1 MGNQISPADTWLSH
15 SEDHG
20 PSWNS
25 EWLRDVQEAIKRSHC
40 SGNEEDK
47 LKQLERKTIPTSGE
61 ISLFIIA
68 FL

>member
-1 MGNQISPADTWLSH
+1 MWLS
-15 SEDHG
+15 
-20 PSWNS
+20 
-25 EWLRDVQEAIKRSHC
+25 LRDYIIVPAGVSQGTINRSNC

-47 LKQLERKTIPTSGE
+47 LEQLETQTIPTSRE

>member
-1 MGNQISPADTWLSH
+1 LRDLIIVSD
-15 SEDHG
+15 
-20 PSWNS
+20 WNF
-25 EWLRDVQEAIKRSHC
+25 RTVGGDVQEAIKRSHC

-47 LKQLERKTIPTSGE
+47 LEQLERKTIPTSGE

>member
-1 MGNQISPADTWLSH
+1 VVIIEGFNHSSGEQWLGVIMG
-15 SEDHG
+15 
-20 PSWNS
+20 
-25 EWLRDVQEAIKRSHC
+25 LRTIKRSHC

-47 LKQLERKTIPTSGE
+47 LEQLETKTISTSGE

>member
-1 MGNQISPADTWLSH
+1 MVSVGIQ
-15 SEDHG
+15 G
-20 PSWNS
+20 
-25 EWLRDVQEAIKRSHC
+25 DVQEAIKRPHC

-47 LKQLERKTIPTSGE
+47 LEQLETKTIPTSGE